1 MHNNDSQNRN
11 SDIAKSKHFFFFI
24 FVIIFKT
31 SETFVVASLLL

>member
-11 SDIAKSKHFFFFI
+11 SDIAKSKHFFFI